1 VFRVATVDNEWSV
14 NGDGDDGYGSSCV
27 VCVDVLCALLLPFL
41 QQGTYLGVC
50 QHFCGQILWSD
61 FVVRFCPQNFS
72 STFIEPSAKPTGACA
87 LGTN

>member
-1 VFRVATVDNEWSV
+1 
-14 NGDGDDGYGSSCV
+14 
-27 VCVDVLCALLLPFL
+27 LPFL

-72 STFIEPSAKPTGACA
+72 STFIEPSSKPTRVRA
-87 LGTN
+87 LGTT